1 VLDHVAARITEL
13 PLSGPRIAID
23 GPDGAG
29 KTHFADRLAAVL
41 HSQYHR
47 HVVRVGIDHFHS
59 TRELR
64 YRQGRHSPQGF
75 WEDSYNYN
83 RFRSDVLEPFAP
95 AGSRRYRRASYS
107 HETDEELYP
116 DFETAD
122 PAAILVVDG
131 IFLHRAELN
140 SAWDLTVFL
149 DVSFTETA
157 RRMALRDGT
166 PPDPE
171 HPAMRRYVEGQRL
184 YFQQRSPQQQATI
197 LIDNNDLRA
206 PMILCS

>member
-1 VLDHVAARITEL
+1 MASCRCGRDRGWAAWSHTAWSEQSEHDGPLPSSTALSVLDHVAARITEL

-29 KTHFADRLAAVL
+29 KTHFADWLAAVL

-47 HVVRVGIDHFHS
+47 HVVRVGIDHFHN

-64 YRQGRHSPQGF
+64 YRQRRHSRQGV
-75 WEDSYNYN
+75 WEDCYNYN

-95 AGSRRYRRASYS
+95 AGSWRYRRASYS
-107 HETDEELYP
+107 HETDEVLYP

-140 SAWDLTVFL
+140 SAVGCTGAALMQPNDCEDLG
-149 DVSFTETA
+149 
-157 RRMALRDGT
+157 RRV
-166 PPDPE
+166 
-171 HPAMRRYVEGQRL
+171 PAVG
-184 YFQQRSPQQQATI
+184 
-197 LIDNNDLRA
+197 
-206 PMILCS
+206 